1 MELNIVLLLV
11 ATIYNSGL
19 LALQDLDKV
28 LGLSGKRG
36 DLRGERLRYN
46 EIIKKIW
53 SLYSFFQYFRFFL
66 KQNL

>member
-36 DLRGERLRYN
+36 DLRGERVRYN

-53 SLYSFFQYFRFFL
+53 SLYSFFQYFRFSL

>member
-19 LALQDLDKV
+19 LALQDLDKA

-36 DLRGERLRYN
+36 DLRGERVRYN
-46 EIIKKIW
+46 EIIKNIW
-53 SLYSFFQYFRFFL
+53 SLYSFFQYFRFLL

>member
-36 DLRGERLRYN
+36 DLRGERVRYN
-46 EIIKKIW
+46 EKI
-53 SLYSFFQYFRFFL
+53 
-66 KQNL
+66 